1 MINQKKSISKLSC
14 EQKIEILRKNWM
26 SHDARWQ
33 MAVAQKLGWENGNKL
48 NKVVIKDIGKVL
60 MHRIMNALGIEKI
73 TNIDDYIEL
82 IKTTMNLCYPAP
94 SMIINFK
101 KISENEM
108 SAIIEK
114 CEIYDQVKKINVDKF
129 YECGC
134 FSMRSGWFEALNFET
149 EEKCFKC
156 LKNGDDKCIIN
167 TKIKKWTD

>member
-1 MINQKKSISKLSC
+1 MINQKNSISKLSC
-14 EQKIEILRKNWM
+14 EQKIEILLKNWM

-94 SMIINFK
+94 VSYTHLTLPTILL
-101 KISENEM
+101 
-108 SAIIEK
+108 
-114 CEIYDQVKKINVDKF
+114 V
-129 YECGC
+129 
-134 FSMRSGWFEALNFET
+134 
-149 EEKCFKC
+149 
-156 LKNGDDKCIIN
+156 
-167 TKIKKWTD
+167 